1 MIAQQKTHTLVRSHD
16 FEESEFG
23 IDASD
28 VSHVIHLLRNQ
39 IYSNKTLAV
48 IREYTTNAVDA
59 HVESGKPDLPIR
71 VTLPTKFEPTFKVRD
86 FGSGL
91 NHEEIKN
98 LYTRYCKSTKRQSN
112 SFTGQLGIGCKA
124 GFAYGD
130 SFGIVSYC
138 NGIKN
143 TYNAQVD
150 ESAKGKVI
158 LLDSSPTTEPSG
170 MEIIISVADSDVNT
184 FRTESLELFSFFKVK
199 PDVKN
204 LGEDKIKEKSICL
217 QGDCW
222 TLYKEESNVRYY
234 SYGRNFHATAIMGNI
249 GYPIN
254 VNNIKNTPKEIEE
267 LCSSS
272 NLYVEFDIGELSI
285 APSREALE
293 YTKATQ
299 EAIIQ
304 KMLEVK
310 SDLEKIAAEKL
321 SSSSDLYEA
330 KCNYSIVINSLP
342 WDIQSAL
349 KSSFTW
355 NGIKILNHQFNKPN
369 GVSWGSP
376 EVTLKMYSKEED
388 LKNPDGF
395 RLKNSIQYDVNA
407 HKTNLIAIND
417 CESSNGL
424 ALRARTIFKQ
434 NPDLKNIYV
443 YAFKDDSWKEKTFK
457 HNNFDKVS
465 DKHLVYLSNFEK
477 SKTNSP
483 SKRTGKGKGSRQNVQ
498 LFELRNTHINTQDN
512 WISVDDNNLP
522 SEGIYVPI
530 YRFKIANN
538 DSYDTSNVI
547 HLMNEIKKHNGM
559 EAKIYGVRVKD
570 VDKLD
575 SSKWMH
581 FDTWLN
587 KNIKKIITVSDCNQY
602 AKEKAQ
608 IQIEMKNDFLEC
620 VKFTDLVS
628 SDILEDNNIIKRIVN
643 FMPPRN
649 KNGHFVRFTK
659 LDNLIYDLKL
669 ISGEKYD
676 DSYVKNRATITLELT
691 PEEAEKGLEEYP
703 IIKYLRFCSWNQLQS
718 DYVDYIQYINQ
729 IDQLKKFNQS
739 LV

>member
-1 MIAQQKTHTLVRSHD
+1 MIAKQKTHTLVRSHD
-16 FEESEFG
+16 FEETEFG
-23 IDASD
+23 VNSED
-28 VSHVIHLLRNQ
+28 VQHVIHLLRNQ

-59 HVESGKPDLPIR
+59 HVESGKDDLPIE

-91 NHEEIKN
+91 NDEEIKN

-170 MEIIISVADSDVNT
+170 MEIIISVADSDVDT

-204 LGEDKIKEKSICL
+204 LCKDKIKEKSICL
-217 QGDCW
+217 QGDYW
-222 TLYKEESNVRYY
+222 TLYKEESNTRYL
-234 SYGRNFHATAIMGNI
+234 YGRNFHATAIMGNI

-254 VNNIKNTPKEIEE
+254 VNNIKNAPKEIKV

-310 SDLEKIAAEKL
+310 SDLEKIAAEQL

-330 KCNYSIVINSLP
+330 KCNYSIVVNSLP
-342 WDIQSAL
+342 WDIQSTL

-355 NGIKILNHQFNKPN
+355 NGIKILSHQFHKPY

-376 EVTLKMYSKEED
+376 ELTLKMYSKEED
-388 LKNPDGF
+388 SKNPDGF
-395 RLKNSIQYDVNA
+395 RLKNSIQYNVNA

-417 CESSNGL
+417 CESSHGL

-465 DKHLVYLSNFEK
+465 DKYLVYLSNFEK
-477 SKTNSP
+477 AKSKKS
-483 SKRTGKGKGSRQNVQ
+483 SSARTGKSKNSRQNIQ
-498 LFELRNTHINTQDN
+498 LFELSSRASSSDSYN
-512 WISVDDNNLP
+512 WINVDSEDLP
-522 SEGIYVPI
+522 TEGVYVPI
-530 YRFKIANN
+530 LRYKIVNS
-538 DSYDTSNVI
+538 DSTEGLLNTRNLI
-547 HLMNEIKKHNGM
+547 HLMGEIKKHNGT
-559 EAKIYGVRVKD
+559 ETKIYGVRVKD
-570 VDKLD
+570 AAKLD
-575 SSKWMH
+575 NSKWMH
-581 FDTWLN
+581 FNTWLD
-587 KNIKKIITVSDCNQY
+587 KNIKKIITIKDCNRHL
-602 AKEKAQ
+602 KESTQKK
-608 IQIEMKNDFLEC
+608 I
-620 VKFTDLVS
+620 
-628 SDILEDNNIIKRIVN
+628 SDIEFMQSDSFVKMSCDIVDNNNIIKRTIK
-643 FMPPRN
+643 FMPNRP
-649 KNGHFVRFTK
+649 KNGWSSLHCTM
-659 LDNLIYDLKL
+659 DDLIYDLSL
-669 ISGEKYD
+669 INPKYA
-676 DSYVKNRATITLELT
+676 SESFILNRANINLEVT
-691 PEEAEKGLEEYP
+691 AEEASESFEQYPLLKHIDFYEWRDTKEKA
-703 IIKYLRFCSWNQLQS
+703 K
-718 DYVDYIQYINQ
+718 DAIQYINQ
-729 IDQLKKFNQS
+729 IDQLNKVS
-739 LV
+739 